1 MVTKD
6 VKYETQERG
15 GNDFYL
21 LEKVSMLLMTNVYET
36 IESTNDYQNLLI
48 LIDDSN
54 PRLQWELLENYKGIS
69 GR

>member
-54 PRLQWELLENYKGIS
+54 PRLQ
-69 GR
+69 